1 MRPPDMIVLV
11 VQVMATAAV
20 VNRVKII
27 AVSAFMMTPCVNDR
41 TALLALQTR

>member
-1 MRPPDMIVLV
+1 MRPPDIIVLV

-27 AVSAFMMTPCVNDR
+27 AVSAFMLTPCVNDR